1 MRKVKQTILIMMA
14 IAASGSIWLTHAQS
28 PEKRQLILDFRTSTG
43 AHNVTGSINF
53 PPDGIRAILW
63 TIVSDDKELTDA
75 QKQTLRQ
82 PVEEATVRVHKPIRE
97 FLSDATQMA
106 PLQEEVILRIYD
118 TTFNEAELKEMIAFF
133 QTPTGQKA
141 AAFLPGLN
149 RRVESEFGPVVQK
162 KVQEML
168 GPRLQAEREQLTQ
181 RIKDL
186 KKGSD

>member
-1 MRKVKQTILIMMA
+1 MRKVKLTILILLV
-14 IAASGSIWLTHAQS
+14 IAASGSISRVLAQS
-28 PEKRQLILDFRTSTG
+28 SEKRQLIVDFRRLTG

-53 PPDGIRAILW
+53 PSDGIRDILW
-63 TIVSDDKELTDA
+63 AIVSEDKGLSDA

-82 PVEEATVRVHKPIRE
+82 AADEATVRIHKPIRE
-97 FLSDATQMA
+97 FLSDATQIA
-106 PLQEEVILRIYD
+106 PLQEEVIFRIYD
-118 TTFNEAELKEMIAFF
+118 TTFNETELNELIAFY